1 MFTSL
6 TSGHYTLTLSGY
18 SQLDARVDNYLDLYH
33 NGQMVTHYNLIRN
46 FEDK

>member
-18 SQLDARVDNYLDLYH
+18 SQLDAMVDNYLDLYH